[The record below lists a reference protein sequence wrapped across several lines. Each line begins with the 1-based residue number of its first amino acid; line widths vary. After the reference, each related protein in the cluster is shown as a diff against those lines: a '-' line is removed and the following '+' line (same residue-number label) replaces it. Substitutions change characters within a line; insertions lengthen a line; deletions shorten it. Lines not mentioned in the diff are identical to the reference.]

1 VTIDF
6 AFASVV
12 TIQDI
17 KKGERFTEDNIWVK
31 RPGINGIP
39 ASYYDEI
46 IGKVSKCD
54 ISEDSMINTHC
65 IDGFSI

>member
-1 VTIDF
+1 
-6 AFASVV
+6 V

-39 ASYYDEI
+39 ASYYKAI
-46 IGKVSKCD
+46 IGKVATYD
-54 ISEDSMINTHC
+54 IDSDSMVSPSH
-65 IDGFSI
+65 IDDFSL